1 MTTTAAPPAHRRI
14 RFPRRL
20 RTGTRP
26 LAVPGAE
33 LTCLVLSPGP
43 EEWVGVDLAS
53 GTLLRSRPAGAPAL
67 QRVRTP
73 DGRSRLAARFDLVA
87 LTLAD
92 DEEPIDPARPEAI
105 VTLGPPTLLGRARR
119 HPVRRLLRQLAS
131 PERRGA
137 SLLSTWGPSIAY
149 IDLDGTS
156 QSVVVI
162 ETSPRA
168 LELSV
173 RPDGEVVAT
182 ISWSG
187 ITQTVLVLD
196 PVARRAAF
204 AAERPLRRGELVET
218 LGFRPS
224 YLVCALAAVRQGHAS
239 KVVLAV
245 LPRRV
250 PRRWARRIRKLL
262 RKASRGEVLGHRPAE
277 GDEGV
282 PT

>member
-1 MTTTAAPPAHRRI
+1 VTATPPAHRHV

-20 RTGTRP
+20 HAGTRP
-26 LAVPGAE
+26 VAAPGAE
-33 LTCLVLSPGP
+33 LACLVLSPGP

-53 GTLLRSRPAGAPAL
+53 GALLRSRPEGARLL
-67 QRVRTP
+67 QRVRTT
-73 DGRSRLAARFDLVA
+73 DGTMRLAARFDLVA

-92 DEEPIDPARPEAI
+92 DEEPPDPARPEAI
-105 VTLGPPTLLGRARR
+105 VALGPPTLVGRARR
-119 HPVRRLLRQLAS
+119 RPARRLLRQLAA
-131 PERRGA
+131 PERRGM

-149 IDLDGTS
+149 IDLDGTA

-168 LELSV
+168 FELSV
-173 RPDGEVVAT
+173 RPDGEVAAT

-187 ITQTVLVLD
+187 ITQSVLVAD

-204 AAERPLRRGELVET
+204 AVEHPLRRGELVET

-224 YLVCALAAVRQGHAS
+224 YLICGLAAVRQGHAS

-250 PRRWARRIRKLL
+250 PRRWVRRVRKLL
-262 RKASRGEVLGHRPAE
+262 RKGSGGEVLSHRPAE
-277 GDEGV
+277 SHEGV
-282 PT
+282 PA

>member
-1 MTTTAAPPAHRRI
+1 
-14 RFPRRL
+14 
-20 RTGTRP
+20 
-26 LAVPGAE
+26 VPGAE

-53 GTLLRSRPAGAPAL
+53 GTLLRSRPEGAPQL

-73 DGRSRLAARFDLVA
+73 EGRPRLAARFDVVA
-87 LTLAD
+87 VTLAD
-92 DEEPIDPARPEAI
+92 DEEPEDPARPEAI
-105 VTLGPPTLLGRARR
+105 LALGPPTLLGRARR
-119 HPVRRLLRQLAS
+119 RPARRLLRQLAS
-131 PERRGA
+131 PPRQGA

-149 IDLDGTS
+149 LELDGAN

-162 ETSPRA
+162 ETSPRS

-187 ITQTVLVLD
+187 TTQTVLVAD

-204 AAERPLRRGELVET
+204 ATEHPLRRGELVET

-224 YLVCALAAVRQGHAS
+224 YLLCGLAAVRHGHAA

-250 PRRWARRIRKLL
+250 PRRLMRRWRRLL
-262 RKASRGEVLGHRPAE
+262 RKIPGGEVLGHRPAE
-277 GDEGV
+277 RDERV

>member
-1 MTTTAAPPAHRRI
+1 MTTTAATPSHRRV

-20 RTGTRP
+20 HAGTRP
-26 LAVPGAE
+26 LAGPGAE

-53 GTLLRSRPAGAPAL
+53 GTLLRSRAESAGSFRRA
-67 QRVRTP
+67 RTP
-73 DGRSRLAARFDLVA
+73 NGTSRLAGRLDIVA
-87 LTLAD
+87 VTLAD
-92 DEEPIDPARPEAI
+92 DEEPPDPARPEAI
-105 VTLGPPTLLGRARR
+105 VALGPPTLLGRARR
-119 HPVRRLLRQLAS
+119 RPARRLLRQLAS
-131 PERRGA
+131 PQRRGA

-149 IDLDGTS
+149 ADLDGTS

-162 ETSPRA
+162 ETSPRQ

-173 RPDGEVVAT
+173 RADGEVTAT

-187 ITQTVLVLD
+187 ITQTVLVTD
-196 PVARRAAF
+196 PIARRAAF
-204 AAERPLRRGELVET
+204 AAEHPLRRGELVEM

-224 YLVCALAAVRQGHAS
+224 YLICGLAAVHQGHAR
-239 KVVLAV
+239 KVVLSL

-250 PRRWARRIRKLL
+250 PRRWVRRLRKLL
-262 RKASRGEVLGHRPAE
+262 WEGPGGEVLRHRPAE

-282 PT
+282 PA

>member
-1 MTTTAAPPAHRRI
+1 VTSITTPPVHRRI
-14 RFPRRL
+14 RFPRRV
-20 RTGTRP
+20 RVGSQP
-26 LAVPGAE
+26 AVVPGTE

-53 GTLLRSRPAGAPAL
+53 GALLRSRPERGRAL

-73 DGRSRLAARFDLVA
+73 DGTLRLAARFDVVA

-92 DEEPIDPARPEAI
+92 DGEPTDPARPEAI
-105 VTLGPPTLLGRARR
+105 VALGPPTLLGRARR
-119 HPVRRLLRQLAS
+119 RPARRLLDQLAS

-149 IDLDGTS
+149 IDLDGTA

-162 ETSPRA
+162 GTSPRA

-182 ISWSG
+182 VSWSG
-187 ITQTVLVLD
+187 ITQSVLVGD
-196 PVARRAAF
+196 PLARRAAF
-204 AAERPLRRGELVET
+204 AAEHPLRRGELVEM

-224 YLVCALAAVRQGHAS
+224 YLVCGLAALRKGHAS
-239 KVVLAV
+239 KLVLAV

-250 PRRWARRIRKLL
+250 PQRWARRLRKLL
-262 RKASRGEVLGHRPAE
+262 WEGTGSEVFGHRPAE
-277 GDEGV
+277 RDEGV
-282 PT
+282 SP